1 MILHPFTQ
9 VHLGH
14 EVSATAMPQILLEF
28 SIKSGTELLEV
39 YGNWTITQDEVYDEQ
54 G

>member
-1 MILHPFTQ
+1 MILYLLTQ

-14 EVSATAMPQILLEF
+14 EVSVKAMPQILLEF
-28 SIKSGTELLEV
+28 SSKSGTEVLEV
-39 YGNWTITQDEVYDEQ
+39 YGNQTIIQEDVCDEQ